1 MLLCESGCLLL
12 RLHQVPVD
20 SGRWVERVDATG
32 ASFHAGYLVSL
43 MESGDDVH
51 GYSFGGGGSLCP

>member
-12 RLHQVPVD
+12 RFYQVPVN

-32 ASFHAGYLVSL
+32 ASFDAGDLVSL
-43 MESGDDVH
+43 VESGNDVH
-51 GYSFGGGGSLCP
+51 GYSSFGG